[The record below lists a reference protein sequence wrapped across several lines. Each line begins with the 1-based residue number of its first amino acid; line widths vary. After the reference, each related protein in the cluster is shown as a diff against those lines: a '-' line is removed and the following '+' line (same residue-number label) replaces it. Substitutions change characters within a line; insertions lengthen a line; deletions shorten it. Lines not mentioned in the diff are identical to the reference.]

1 MSDSISNSSNN
12 IFSIDKNTILFKI
25 NNNKNSLNLSSSLLS
40 HNKSISECIIKI
52 TNLTSN
58 YLAMRIRTTK
68 KEFYTVTPS
77 YSIIEPNSDIKVNFQ
92 LYIKDNSLFLV
103 NNSEHKFKFECV
115 VLDKYNNEEP
125 KKIFEGVEKNNLKY
139 KIESI
144 KKIAEFIDT
153 SNDNNIINP
162 NTLITS
168 SKNSFIDKNSNSNLN
183 SSNINN
189 NTITQKN
196 IDNEQEKNELERLK
210 VEYYK
215 LKNELSNLSQNYIN
229 LKNSVDMEKNGE
241 ILNNFNK
248 KLTYYLPEKREMKI
262 STKLALI
269 FCLTAIILGY
279 YITD

>member
-1 MSDSISNSSNN
+1 
-12 IFSIDKNTILFKI
+12 
-25 NNNKNSLNLSSSLLS
+25 
-40 HNKSISECIIKI
+40 
-52 TNLTSN
+52 
-58 YLAMRIRTTK
+58 
-68 KEFYTVTPS
+68 
-77 YSIIEPNSDIKVNFQ
+77 
-92 LYIKDNSLFLV
+92 
-103 NNSEHKFKFECV
+103 
-115 VLDKYNNEEP
+115 
-125 KKIFEGVEKNNLKY
+125 LKY

-144 KKIAEFIDT
+144 KKIAEFIDIN
-153 SNDNNIINP
+153 NDNNIINP

>member
-125 KKIFEGVEKNNLKY
+125 KKIFEDIEKNNLKY
-139 KIESI
+139 KIEII
-144 KKIAEFIDT
+144 KKIAEFIDI
-153 SNDNNIINP
+153 SNENNIINP
-162 NTLITS
+162 NI
-168 SKNSFIDKNSNSNLN
+168 
-183 SSNINN
+183 INPN
-189 NTITQKN
+189 
-196 IDNEQEKNELERLK
+196 D
-210 VEYYK
+210 
-215 LKNELSNLSQNYIN
+215 
-229 LKNSVDMEKNGE
+229 D
-241 ILNNFNK
+241 
-248 KLTYYLPEKREMKI
+248 
-262 STKLALI
+262 
-269 FCLTAIILGY
+269 
-279 YITD
+279 

>member
-1 MSDSISNSSNN
+1 M
-12 IFSIDKNTILFKI
+12 
-25 NNNKNSLNLSSSLLS
+25 
-40 HNKSISECIIKI
+40 
-52 TNLTSN
+52 
-58 YLAMRIRTTK
+58 
-68 KEFYTVTPS
+68 
-77 YSIIEPNSDIKVNFQ
+77 
-92 LYIKDNSLFLV
+92 
-103 NNSEHKFKFECV
+103 
-115 VLDKYNNEEP
+115 
-125 KKIFEGVEKNNLKY
+125 KY

-196 IDNEQEKNELERLK
+196 IENEQEKNELERLK
-210 VEYYK
+210 VEDNK
-215 LKNELSNLSQNYIN
+215 LKNELNKLNQNYIN

-248 KLTYYLPEKREMKI
+248 KLTYYLPEKRETKI